1 MKGISWDGCTCT
13 QRERTVEVHPERQR
27 VMTET
32 KVKSSV
38 QVTEKDRVLNP
49 VEEKVVR
56 MIHGLG
62 APGHHELEQLTD
74 VYPEAAAEIAA
85 IQARV
90 LEACA
95 PRDNSKKRGIIAKLR
110 KR

>member
-1 MKGISWDGCTCT
+1 MK
-13 QRERTVEVHPERQR
+13 VHQERQR

-62 APGHHELEQLTD
+62 APGHHKLEQLTD